1 MRSRVEADLLAM
13 TIGLA
18 LGWLAFSLIVFAY
31 GEAPV
36 SMAGQLWSG
45 TWGTAYGAG
54 QVLFKAT
61 PILFSGIAV
70 QLALRVGLFNIGAEG
85 QMAVASLAVAGVG
98 AHLGPTMPG
107 FVALPLLL
115 LVAASAGALWALGP
129 ALLRARL
136 GAHEVISTIMTNR
149 IADALISLLLG
160 LGLAQKGTVRTPD
173 VAPGARMRRLG
184 DWVSSLQGSAANTS
198 IFVALLA
205 LLMAAFLW
213 PRTRA
218 GREQLLVG
226 QNPDA
231 CRAEGIPV
239 ARRLTQALVLS
250 GAVAGLASS
259 ATVLGYKGYYE
270 QGLGAGAGFTGLAV
284 ALLGRGRA
292 SGMVF
297 AALLFGT
304 LDQGGLALNATIP
317 REAMQIVQA
326 VVMLAV
332 ALSDERVRAWII
344 KVPVLLSKEKVT
356 A

>member
-1 MRSRVEADLLAM
+1 ML
-13 TIGLA
+13 TGLA
-18 LGWLAFSLIVFAY
+18 LGWLAFSLIVWAY
-31 GEAPV
+31 GESPA
-36 SMAGQLWSG
+36 SMALLLWNG

-54 QVLFKAT
+54 QVIFKAT

-70 QLALRVGLFNIGAEG
+70 HLALRAGLFNIGAEG
-85 QMAVASLAVAGVG
+85 QMAVASLAVASVG
-98 AHLGPTMPG
+98 AALGPSVPSV
-107 FVALPLLL
+107 VALPLLL
-115 LVAASAGALWALGP
+115 VVAALAGALWALGP

-149 IADALISLLLG
+149 IADALIGLLLG

-173 VAPGARMRRLG
+173 VASGARLHRLG
-184 DWVSSLQGSAANTS
+184 DWIGSLQGSAANTS
-198 IFVALLA
+198 IFVALVA
-205 LLMAAFLW
+205 LLLAAFLW
-213 PRTRA
+213 PRTRM

-226 QNPDA
+226 QNADA
-231 CRAEGIPV
+231 CRAEGVPV
-239 ARRLTQALVLS
+239 ARRLTEALVLS

-270 QGLGAGAGFTGLAV
+270 QGLGAGAGFTGVAV

-292 SGMVF
+292 GGMLF

-326 VVMLAV
+326 VVILAV
-332 ALSDERVRAWII
+332 ALGDERVRAWIA
-344 KVPVLLSKEKVT
+344 KAPALVSKEK
-356 A
+356 AAA